1 MAFFGIAYTILINEL
16 FAAFSAFS
24 LCVSYIIPLSL
35 NQFLAR
41 ARIPGGDQMDM
52 IGKFAS
58 RLSSE
63 LMGFIDWALR
73 NWAVGGIFLVALIY
87 WAGRQRRLDRHH
99 L

>member
-1 MAFFGIAYTILINEL
+1 MNYSPAQRVFLARG
-16 FAAFSAFS
+16 
-24 LCVSYIIPLSL
+24 VHIPLSL
-35 NQFLAR
+35 NQVLAR
-41 ARIPGGDQMDM
+41 TRIAFPGGGHMDM

-63 LMGFIDWALR
+63 LMVFIDWALR